1 MSFAEKVVIVTGA
14 AKGIGRQVAY
24 AYGEEAAYVAL
35 VDKDGEGIETLASE
49 MKRKGQ
55 VAYPIQADLGDPDQI
70 SLVVE
75 KTVERFGRIN
85 ILINNAGIGIWK
97 SPYELTVQEWDEVL
111 NVNLRAPFLM
121 AREAAKRMRG
131 GGGGAIVN
139 IASTR
144 AFMSE
149 PNTESYS
156 ASKGGIVALT
166 HALAISFAPDRIR
179 VNAISPGWIE
189 TGNYQSLREMDH
201 RQHPAGRVGKPTD
214 IAKACLFLT
223 DEENDFITGQNFII
237 DGGMTK
243 KMIYEP

>member
-1 MSFAEKVVIVTGA
+1 MIGEGMEMSFAEKVVIVTGA
-14 AKGIGRQVAY
+14 AKGIGRQVAST
-24 AYGEEAAYVAL
+24 YGKEAAYVVL
-35 VDKDGEGIETLASE
+35 VDKDGEGIEILASE

-131 GGGGAIVN
+131 GGAIVN

-201 RQHPAGRVGKPTD
+201 RQHPAGRVGKPAD

-223 DEENDFITGQNFII
+223 DEENDFI
-237 DGGMTK
+237 DRK
-243 KMIYEP
+243 SVV